1 MTNIKSGILNNRIQ
15 DYLGE
20 EMTVDL
26 KNHHQI
32 IGKLAF
38 YHLSEQMIH
47 MIEWKEYDENQ
58 QITREGKHM
67 VINRTAWFQIFK

>member
-1 MTNIKSGILNNRIQ
+1 MSNIKSGILNNRIQ

-58 QITREGKHM
+58 QITREGKYM